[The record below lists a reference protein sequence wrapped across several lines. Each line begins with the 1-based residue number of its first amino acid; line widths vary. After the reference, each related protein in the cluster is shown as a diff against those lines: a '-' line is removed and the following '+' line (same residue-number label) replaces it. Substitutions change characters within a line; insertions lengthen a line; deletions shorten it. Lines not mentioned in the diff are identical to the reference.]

1 MIVDVGV
8 EPTVE
13 EKRASVGGG
22 AVGGGAAVEDGRP

>member
-22 AVGGGAAVEDGRP
+22 AAVEDGRP